1 MELHIN
7 MNEIIKGVFKSWV
20 LNKYSA
26 QAYLDVLWNNI
37 RQYNEKEIKFDN
49 YLNSDNMY
57 INDDLRI
64 EKLIAVNK
72 KEKNKEYYMNL
83 MMNIIYDNKSKIPLE
98 IGITCKNDKEYI
110 YSIFVEESVIPY
122 IIFAENNNID
132 VFFKKTIPGVVI
144 LDKSTEKEKY
154 KRDSLKVYKMN
165 VLNDIYFNW

>member
-49 YLNSDNMY
+49 YLNSDKMY

-72 KEKNKEYYMNL
+72 KEKQRILYEFNDEY
-83 MMNIIYDNKSKIPLE
+83 NI
-98 IGITCKNDKEYI
+98 
-110 YSIFVEESVIPY
+110 
-122 IIFAENNNID
+122 
-132 VFFKKTIPGVVI
+132 
-144 LDKSTEKEKY
+144 
-154 KRDSLKVYKMN
+154 
-165 VLNDIYFNW
+165 

>member
-1 MELHIN
+1 M
-7 MNEIIKGVFKSWV
+7 IIKV
-20 LNKYSA
+20 
-26 QAYLDVLWNNI
+26 
-37 RQYNEKEIKFDN
+37 KF
-49 YLNSDNMY
+49 LF
-57 INDDLRI
+57 
-64 EKLIAVNK
+64 
-72 KEKNKEYYMNL
+72 
-83 MMNIIYDNKSKIPLE
+83 E